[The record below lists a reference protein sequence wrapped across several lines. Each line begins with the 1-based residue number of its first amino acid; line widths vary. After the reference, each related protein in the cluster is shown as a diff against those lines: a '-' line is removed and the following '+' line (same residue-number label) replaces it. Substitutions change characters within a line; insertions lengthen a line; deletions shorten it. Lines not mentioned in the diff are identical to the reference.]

1 MKKALKLSLLI
12 ITIFLM
18 FGNAVVR
25 ANTSC
30 NLELKTAK
38 NEYKKEDKF
47 IVDFYISNIKSD
59 KGMLALDAT
68 LEYDKDS
75 LTLEKFKGQNGWETP
90 LEGASYNKEN
100 GKIAIK
106 RSSFG
111 KNNET
116 IFKITFKVN
125 KNAKS
130 DATIALKN
138 VNVADGMEEAKF
150 AEIKKVIEIKENQS
164 TGNQGGNNN
173 QSGNE
178 NQNGGTNQSGNA
190 NNNQNTNQNNNTNT
204 NSNGSNNS
212 VDKTTTNNKK
222 LPQTG
227 ATTKLYFIL
236 GGTIAAISMATYSI
250 TKIVKNK

>member
-12 ITIFLM
+12 ITIFLILE
-18 FGNAVVR
+18 NAGVY
-25 ANTSC
+25 ATTSC

-47 IVDFYISNIKSD
+47 TVDFYISNIKSD

-75 LTLEKFKGQNGWETP
+75 LTLEKFEGQNGWETP

-100 GKIAIK
+100 GKLAIK
-106 RSSFG
+106 RNSFG

-125 KNAKS
+125 KNAKAN
-130 DATIALKN
+130 ATIALKN

-150 AEIKKVIEIKENQS
+150 EEIKKVITIKQDS
-164 TGNQGGNNN
+164 QTGEQDGNNN
-173 QSGNE
+173 QSGN
-178 NQNGGTNQSGNA
+178 S
-190 NNNQNTNQNNNTNT
+190 NQNTNQNGNT
-204 NSNGSNNS
+204 NSNGSGNS
-212 VDKTTTNNKK
+212 ADTTTTNDKK

-227 ATTKLYFIL
+227 INTTIYFVA
-236 GGTIAAISMATYSI
+236 GGTIATSVITYLF
-250 TKIVKNK
+250 TKIVRNR